1 MTQPVIRD
9 HPTTRSDRN
18 VRNHWGSTKTQRTMS
33 MTMDAWDVLGALA
46 DDGSMNRSEV
56 LEILIRSANDQAL
69 DLREER
75 SGLLLEK
82 TVLGK
87 VDK

>member
-1 MTQPVIRD
+1 
-9 HPTTRSDRN
+9 
-18 VRNHWGSTKTQRTMS
+18 
-33 MTMDAWDVLGALA
+33 MTMDAWDVLGMLS
-46 DDGSMNRSEV
+46 DDYSMNRSEV
-56 LEILIRSANDQAL
+56 LEILIRAANDQSL

-82 TVLGK
+82 TVLSK

>member
-33 MTMDAWDVLGALA
+33 MTMDAWDVLGMLS
-46 DDGSMNRSEV
+46 DDYSMNRSEV
-56 LEILIRSANDQAL
+56 LEILIRSANDQSL

-75 SGLLLEK
+75 SGLLLER
-82 TVLGK
+82 TVLSK

>member
-1 MTQPVIRD
+1 MTQPIIRD

-33 MTMDAWDVLGALA
+33 MTMDAWDVLGALS
-46 DDGSMNRSEV
+46 DDYAMNRSEV

-82 TVLGK
+82 TVLSK
-87 VDK
+87 VDR

>member
-1 MTQPVIRD
+1 
-9 HPTTRSDRN
+9 
-18 VRNHWGSTKTQRTMS
+18 
-33 MTMDAWDVLGALA
+33 MTMDAWDVLGMLS
-46 DDGSMNRSEV
+46 DDYSMNRSEV
-56 LEILIRSANDQAL
+56 LEILIRSANDQSL

-82 TVLGK
+82 TVLSK

>member
-1 MTQPVIRD
+1 
-9 HPTTRSDRN
+9 
-18 VRNHWGSTKTQRTMS
+18 
-33 MTMDAWDVLGALA
+33 MTMDAWDVLGALS
-46 DDGSMNRSEV
+46 DDYSMNRSEV

-82 TVLGK
+82 TVLSK
-87 VDK
+87 VDR

>member
-1 MTQPVIRD
+1 
-9 HPTTRSDRN
+9 
-18 VRNHWGSTKTQRTMS
+18 MS
-33 MTMDAWDVLGALA
+33 MTMDAWDVLGMLS
-46 DDGSMNRSEV
+46 DDYSMNRSEV
-56 LEILIRSANDQAL
+56 LEILIRSANDQGV

-82 TVLGK
+82 TVLSK

>member
-1 MTQPVIRD
+1 
-9 HPTTRSDRN
+9 
-18 VRNHWGSTKTQRTMS
+18 
-33 MTMDAWDVLGALA
+33 MTMDAWDVLGALS
-46 DDGSMNRSEV
+46 DDYSMNRSEV

-82 TVLGK
+82 TVLSK

>member
-1 MTQPVIRD
+1 
-9 HPTTRSDRN
+9 
-18 VRNHWGSTKTQRTMS
+18 MS
-33 MTMDAWDVLGALA
+33 MTMDAWDVLGALS
-46 DDGSMNRSEV
+46 DDYAMNRSEV

-82 TVLGK
+82 TVLSK
-87 VDK
+87 VDR

>member
-1 MTQPVIRD
+1 MA
-9 HPTTRSDRN
+9 
-18 VRNHWGSTKTQRTMS
+18 
-33 MTMDAWDVLGALA
+33 AWDVLGALA
-46 DDGSMNRSEV
+46 DDYSMNRSEV
-56 LEILIRSANDQAL
+56 LEILIRSAEDQAL

-87 VDK
+87 VDR

>member
-1 MTQPVIRD
+1 
-9 HPTTRSDRN
+9 
-18 VRNHWGSTKTQRTMS
+18 MS

-46 DDGSMNRSEV
+46 DDGAMNRSEV

-82 TVLGK
+82 TVLSK
-87 VDK
+87 VDR

>member
-1 MTQPVIRD
+1 
-9 HPTTRSDRN
+9 
-18 VRNHWGSTKTQRTMS
+18 

>member
-46 DDGSMNRSEV
+46 DDGAMNRSEV

>member
-1 MTQPVIRD
+1 
-9 HPTTRSDRN
+9 
-18 VRNHWGSTKTQRTMS
+18 

-82 TVLGK
+82 TVLSK

>member
-1 MTQPVIRD
+1 MTQPIIRD

-18 VRNHWGSTKTQRTMS
+18 VRNHWASTKCQRTMS
-33 MTMDAWDVLGALA
+33 MTLDCWDVLGALA
-46 DDGSMNRSEV
+46 DDYTMNRSEV
-56 LEILIRSANDQAL
+56 LEILIRHANDQQL
-69 DLREER
+69 DLREVR

-82 TVLGK
+82 TALGM

>member
-1 MTQPVIRD
+1 
-9 HPTTRSDRN
+9 
-18 VRNHWGSTKTQRTMS
+18 
-33 MTMDAWDVLGALA
+33 MTMDAWDVLGMLS
-46 DDGSMNRSEV
+46 DDYSMNRSEV
-56 LEILIRSANDQAL
+56 LEILIRSANDQGV

-82 TVLGK
+82 TVLSK

>member
-1 MTQPVIRD
+1 
-9 HPTTRSDRN
+9 
-18 VRNHWGSTKTQRTMS
+18 MS
-33 MTMDAWDVLGALA
+33 MTMDAWDVLGALS
-46 DDGSMNRSEV
+46 DDYSMNRSEV

-82 TVLGK
+82 TVLSK